1 MRNIFTEILR
11 LWPPFLGAYRVTN
24 TDIEVGDFHVPK
36 GYVNAIL
43 IVSKLH
49 KATKCRWRYDDM
61 FYIYYRYGILC
72 ATFAAHRDPKIF
84 PRPEEFLPTRWDNEN
99 SNDKDKMFG
108 FGSGPH
114 ACVGERIMWDVMIH
128 VGKEMIRRYKWTLPN
143 PRVSTNLT
151 SPPSSSKTENEDS
164 ILETF
169 VPELDMKYLPVSRP
183 RILEP
188 LLIEQRT
195 T

>member
-1 MRNIFTEILR
+1 MQI
-11 LWPPFLGAYRVTN
+11 TN
-24 TDIEVGDFHVPK
+24 
-36 GYVNAIL
+36 
-43 IVSKLH
+43 
-49 KATKCRWRYDDM
+49 
-61 FYIYYRYGILC
+61 YICYRYGILC
-72 ATFAAHRDPKIF
+72 ATSAAHRDPKIF
-84 PRPEEFLPTRWDNEN
+84 LRPEEFLPTRWDNEN
-99 SNDKDKMFG
+99 SNDQDNMFG

-128 VGKEMIRRYKWTLPN
+128 VGKEMIRRYTWTLPD
-143 PRVSTNLT
+143 PSVSTNLT
-151 SPPSSSKTENEDS
+151 SSPSPSKTENEAS